1 MQAYRRGKIAQFG
14 LACFWAMSLPV
25 TAAQAHAI
33 GANAGGF
40 FSGLEHPIFGLD
52 HLLAM
57 FAVGL
62 WGAQIGGRSL
72 WELPVAFPL
81 IMSLGGALG
90 IAGVPLP
97 HVEILIAL
105 SMIVLGLAVA
115 AAWRPAPWLSIA
127 VVGAFALF
135 HGHAHGVEL
144 PSSANPLAYAAG
156 FVVATGLIHI
166 AGIGFGLIIGKA
178 WNGKVSRAAG
188 GAIALAGGYFL
199 LALH

>member
-1 MQAYRRGKIAQFG
+1 MQACRLSNISQLGVAFLWA
-14 LACFWAMSLPV
+14 LALLA
-25 TAAQAHAI
+25 TAAEAHAI

-40 FSGLEHPIFGLD
+40 FSGLEHPVFGVD

-90 IAGVPLP
+90 IAGIPLP

-105 SMIVLGLAVA
+105 SMLVLGLAVA
-115 AAWRPAPWLSIA
+115 VAWRPAPWISIA

-178 WNGKVSRAAG
+178 MNGKVSRAAG
-188 GAIALAGGYFL
+188 AAIGLAGAYFL
-199 LALH
+199 VA

>member
-1 MQAYRRGKIAQFG
+1 MQACRLGKTSPFV
-14 LACFWAMSLPV
+14 LAFLWAMSFSG
-25 TAAQAHAI
+25 AAAEAHAI

-40 FSGLEHPIFGLD
+40 FSGLEHPVFGID

-81 IMSLGGALG
+81 IMSLGGVLG

-105 SMIVLGLAVA
+105 SMLVLGLAVA
-115 AAWRPAPWLSIA
+115 FAWRPAPWISIA

-178 WNGKVSRAAG
+178 LKGKVSRAAG
-188 GAIALAGGYFL
+188 TAIGLAGVYFL
-199 LALH
+199 VA